1 MAYTTKNNL
10 ISRAGYSGV
19 GDIWDTITGAAGAVV
34 KAYGS
39 EQAAAGAAAQQNRDL
54 PQHRRVL
61 ARGHRHHHDPG
72 RGRCRRVPHPTQESH
87 LR

>member
-54 PQHRRVL
+54 AAAL
-61 ARGHRHHHDPG
+61 AARSGPDMTTIMILG
-72 RGRCRRVPHPTQESH
+72 AVGVGAFLI
-87 LR
+87 LRKKAT